1 MTAEALLESLRQQMP
16 VATGAYAPPAA
27 SGLVIVDEVNGFCTV
42 GAGNLAPAATNAQI
56 AAMVEATAGL
66 ARRFRERR
74 LPVLAFLDTHE
85 PGKPEPPYPPHCERG
100 TGEENFVPELA
111 WLADDPDV
119 LLIRKDCMDSFVGAI
134 EPTFVK
140 GSHGAFHNRLTEWIV
155 AHRLKAV
162 VVTGICT
169 DICVMDLVSSLLA
182 ARNHG
187 LVPTLKDVVVLEPAT
202 ATYDLPLE
210 TARELGL
217 PATAAHPQAPA
228 HHLGLYVMAARGAV
242 LASALTEF

>member
-1 MTAEALLESLRQQMP
+1 MTAEALLEMLQQEMP
-16 VATGAYAPPAA
+16 VATIPYAPP
-27 SGLVIVDEVNGFCTV
+27 SGVGLVIVDAVNGFCTV
-42 GAGNLAPAATNAQI
+42 GAGNLAPRAPNAQV
-56 AAMVEATAGL
+56 ARMVEVTTAL

-85 PGKPEPPYPPHCERG
+85 PDKPEPPYPPHCVRG
-100 TGEENFVPELA
+100 TGEEDFVPELA

-119 LLIRKDCMDSFVGAI
+119 TLIRKDCLNPFVGAM

-140 GSHGAFHNRLTEWIV
+140 GSHGATRNRLTEWIV
-155 AHRLKAV
+155 AHRLTAV

-169 DICVMDLVSSLLA
+169 DICVLDLASTLLA

-202 ATYDLPLE
+202 ATYDLPLDA
-210 TARELGL
+210 TRKLGL
-217 PATAAHPQAPA
+217 PPTAAHPQAPA
-228 HHLGLYVMAARGAV
+228 HHVGLYVLASRGAV
-242 LASALTEF
+242 LASAVTGF